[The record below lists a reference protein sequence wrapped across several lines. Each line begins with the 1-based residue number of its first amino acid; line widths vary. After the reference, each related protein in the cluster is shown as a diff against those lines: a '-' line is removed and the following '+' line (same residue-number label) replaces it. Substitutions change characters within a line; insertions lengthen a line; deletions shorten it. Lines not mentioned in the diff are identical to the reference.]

1 MSSGNQRYIN
11 TAGTHNITMGDDFIN
26 VSTSVG
32 AITLVFPNIRDS
44 GAINLNKVWFVNDVD
59 DMAATNNVTI
69 VASVTSP
76 VTELNGGTSVVLD
89 TNGFSAEIVPSG
101 YYSYMVNSGTGGVQ
115 PKIYKALLTQT
126 GTDAP
131 VATVLVNTLSGTPV
145 WSYEYVGG
153 YALTLASEFVSGK
166 TAYSITTFQ
175 QASRKAIISDNFPNQ
190 ILVDTT
196 DNSGTG
202 YNDVLLN
209 TLITIEVYP

>member
-11 TAGTHNITMGDDFIN
+11 TAGTHDITMNDNFIN

-44 GAINLNKVWFVNDVD
+44 GAIPTNKVWFVNDVD

-69 VASVTSP
+69 VASDTSP

-101 YYSYMVNSGTGGVQ
+101 YYNYMVNAGIGSSTDSSL
-115 PKIYKALLTQT
+115 PKVYKALLTQT
-126 GTDAP
+126 GTSAP

-145 WSYEYVGG
+145 WSYSAVGQ
-153 YALTLASEFVSGK
+153 YAMTLNGEFLAAK
-166 TAYSITTFQ
+166 TIVLGSSYNVDINRSNDDA
-175 QASRKAIISDNFPNQ
+175 
-190 ILVDTT
+190 ILVSSFSSRVEEDDILGNTT
-196 DNSGTG
+196 
-202 YNDVLLN
+202 
-209 TLITIEVYP
+209 IIIEVYP